1 MRHIHIVGIG
11 TGNPEHMTVQA
22 INALNA
28 ADVILI
34 PSKGAAKAELA
45 DVRKEICERYVT
57 NKATRFVSYDVP
69 SRQTAD
75 RSYVQSVDEWHDA
88 ISATYEQLFLEHLTE
103 SQSAAFLVWGDP
115 GLYDSTLRILE
126 RVVGRGNIALDYSV
140 IPGITSIQALTA
152 SHRIPLNLVGK
163 PVQITTGR
171 RLAESFPGIAETA
184 VVMLDGE
191 QAFSKI
197 EDPDAYIYWGAYLGT
212 KDEITIA
219 GRLAD
224 VSEQILATR
233 AEARARHGWI
243 MDIYLMRKGQDFD
256 DLA

>member
-11 TGNPEHMTVQA
+11 AGNPEHLTVQA

-28 ADVILI
+28 ANVILI
-34 PSKGAAKAELA
+34 PSKGAAKTELA
-45 DVRKEICERYVT
+45 DVRREICQRYVT
-57 NKATRFVSYDVP
+57 NQATRFVDYDVP
-69 SRQTAD
+69 SRQTAE

-88 ISATYEQLFLEHLTE
+88 ISATYERLFLAHLGEHE
-103 SQSAAFLVWGDP
+103 SAAFLVWGDP

-126 RVVGRGNIALDYSV
+126 RVVARGNVMLDYSV
-140 IPGITSIQALTA
+140 VPGITSIQALTA

-171 RLAESFPGIAETA
+171 RLTESFPGIVETA

-197 EDPDAYIYWGAYLGT
+197 DDAEAYIYWGAYLGT

-224 VSEQILATR
+224 VSERILATR

-243 MDIYLMRKGQDFD
+243 MDIYLLRKGQDFD
-256 DLA
+256 DRE

>member
-11 TGNPEHMTVQA
+11 TGNPEHLTVQA

-28 ADVILI
+28 ANVILI
-34 PSKGAAKAELA
+34 PSKGAAKTELA
-45 DVRKEICERYVT
+45 DVRREICQRYVT
-57 NKATRFVSYDVP
+57 NQATRFVDYDVP
-69 SRQTAD
+69 SRQTAE

-88 ISATYEQLFLEHLTE
+88 ISATYERLFLAHLGE
-103 SQSAAFLVWGDP
+103 RESAAFLVWGDP

-126 RVVGRGNIALDYSV
+126 RVVARGNVMLDYSV
-140 IPGITSIQALTA
+140 LPGITSIQALTA

-171 RLAESFPGIAETA
+171 RLTESFPGLAETA

-197 EDPDAYIYWGAYLGT
+197 DDPEAYIYWGAYLGT
-212 KDEITIA
+212 RDEITIA

-224 VSEQILATR
+224 VSERILATR

-243 MDIYLMRKGQDFD
+243 MDIYLLRKGQDFD
-256 DLA
+256 DRE

>member
-11 TGNPEHMTVQA
+11 TGNPEHLTVQA

-34 PSKGAAKAELA
+34 PSKGAAKTELA
-45 DVRKEICERYVT
+45 DVRREICQHYVT
-57 NKATRFVSYDVP
+57 NQATRFVDYDLP

-75 RSYVQSVDEWHDA
+75 RSYVQSVDDWHEA
-88 ISATYEQLFLEHLTE
+88 ISATYERLFLEHLAE
-103 SQSAAFLVWGDP
+103 DQSAAFLVWGDP
-115 GLYDSTLRILE
+115 GLYDSTLRIIE
-126 RVVGRGNIALDYSV
+126 RVSARGNVALDYSI

-197 EDPDAYIYWGAYLGT
+197 DDPDAYIYWGAYLGT
-212 KDEITIA
+212 KDEIIIA

-224 VSEQILATR
+224 VAERILSTREQ
-233 AEARARHGWI
+233 ARARHGWI
-243 MDIYLMRKGQDFD
+243 MDIYLLRKGHDFD
-256 DLA
+256 DRA

>member
-11 TGNPEHMTVQA
+11 TGNPEHLTVQA

-28 ADVILI
+28 ANVILI
-34 PSKGAAKAELA
+34 PSKGAAKTELA
-45 DVRKEICERYVT
+45 DVRREICQRYVT
-57 NKATRFVSYDVP
+57 NQATRFVDYDVP
-69 SRQTAD
+69 SRQTAE

-88 ISATYEQLFLEHLTE
+88 ISATYERLFLAHLGE
-103 SQSAAFLVWGDP
+103 RESAAFLVWGDP

-126 RVVGRGNIALDYSV
+126 RVVARGNVMLDYSV
-140 IPGITSIQALTA
+140 VPGITSIQALTA

-171 RLAESFPGIAETA
+171 RLTESFPGIVETA

-191 QAFSKI
+191 QAFRKI
-197 EDPDAYIYWGAYLGT
+197 DDPEAYIYWGAYLGT

-224 VSEQILATR
+224 VSERILATR

-243 MDIYLMRKGQDFD
+243 MDIYLLRKGQDFD
-256 DLA
+256 DRE

>member
-1 MRHIHIVGIG
+1 MRHIYIVGIG
-11 TGNPEHMTVQA
+11 TGNPEHLTVQA

-28 ADVILI
+28 ANVILI
-34 PSKGAAKAELA
+34 PSKGAAKTELA
-45 DVRKEICERYVT
+45 DVRREICHRYVT
-57 NKATRFVSYDVP
+57 NQATRFVDYDVP
-69 SRQTAD
+69 SRQTAG
-75 RSYVQSVDEWHDA
+75 RSYVESVDEWHEA
-88 ISATYEQLFLEHLTE
+88 ISATYEQLFLQHLTDGE
-103 SQSAAFLVWGDP
+103 SAAFLVWGDP
-115 GLYDSTLRILE
+115 GLYDSTLRIIE
-126 RVVGRGNIALDYSV
+126 RVSARGNVELDYSV

-197 EDPDAYIYWGAYLGT
+197 DDPDAYIYWGAYLGT
-212 KDEITIA
+212 RDEIIIA

-224 VSEQILATR
+224 VSERILSTR
-233 AEARARHGWI
+233 QQARARHGWI
-243 MDIYLMRKGQDFD
+243 MDIYLLRKGHDFD
-256 DLA
+256 DRA

>member
-11 TGNPEHMTVQA
+11 TGNPEHLTVQA

-28 ADVILI
+28 TNVILV
-34 PSKGAAKAELA
+34 PSKGAAKTELA
-45 DVRKEICERYVT
+45 DVRRDICQRYVT
-57 NKATRFVSYDVP
+57 NKTTRFVDYDVP
-69 SRQTAD
+69 SRQIAD
-75 RSYVQSVDEWHDA
+75 RSYVQSVDDWHEE
-88 ISATYEQLFLEHLTE
+88 ISATYEWLFLKHLAE
-103 SQSAAFLVWGDP
+103 DESAAFLVWGDP
-115 GLYDSTLRILE
+115 GLYDSTLRIIE
-126 RVVGRGNIALDYSV
+126 RVTARGKVPLDYSI

-197 EDPDAYIYWGAYLGT
+197 VDPDAYIYWGAYLGT
-212 KDEITIA
+212 KDEIIIA

-224 VSEQILATR
+224 VSERILATR
-233 AEARARHGWI
+233 AQARAEHGWI
-243 MDIYLMRKGQDFD
+243 MDIYLLRKGQDFD
-256 DLA
+256 DRA